1 MNNGFDNINTNCN
14 STKNRQNKI
23 WAWFF
28 GGVSALLATTTMYYS
43 MRYNDARVAQMTSDD
58 YYRQQSVNTCR
69 RSLYNLADGLKN
81 ADANLGKLAVATTP
95 SYVGKILTETEGI
108 AEGAVADISYLPMDA
123 QIASNCAK
131 YFNQLGDYCKS
142 LSKSVIDKGTL
153 TDEQKNSLN
162 DLRDVGQKLKKSV
175 DKACMSDEAFV
186 WSTTSKDGNYSF
198 ELELEDVN
206 EETFDYPQLVYDG
219 PFSDSITENTI
230 DRRMLS
236 VKEVREKLLQTFKD
250 YGIGEVTFVSKADGK
265 STVYYFDV
273 TLNGQ
278 KYSVATAT
286 DGMVAEINRNEES
299 VQNDGTEDIQSSF
312 KLAESNQTKESMQKT
327 CCDTAEKFAKT
338 LGYDVFAMWTSQ
350 PIDNRIYVNM
360 IARQDD
366 VNLYPDMVKMAL
378 DAQTM
383 QVVGLDAFGYLAN
396 HKQRTLP
403 QDYMTSEEIESNLS
417 KTIRIDG
424 ISLCV
429 VPDNNTEILCYEVK
443 ANMDGEEFLIYLD
456 ATDGKEVEILK
467 IIDDQMGYTVM

>member
-1 MNNGFDNINTNCN
+1 MNNDFDNNN
-14 STKNRQNKI
+14 SNYYSKRNRQNKI

-28 GGVSALLATTTMYYS
+28 GGVSALLATTSMYYS
-43 MRYNDARVAQMTSDD
+43 MRYDDARVAQMTSDD
-58 YYRQQSVNTCR
+58 YYRQQSLNTCR
-69 RSLYNLADGLKN
+69 RSLYNLADGLEN

-95 SYVGKILTETEGI
+95 SYVGKILAETEGI
-108 AEGAVADISYLPMDA
+108 AEGAVADVSYLPMDA

-142 LSKSVIDKGTL
+142 LSQSVIDKGAL
-153 TDEQKNSLN
+153 TEEQKNSLN
-162 DLRDVGQKLKKSV
+162 NLRTVGQKLKKSV
-175 DKACMSDEAFV
+175 DKACMSDKAFV
-186 WSTTSKDGNYSF
+186 WSTTSNDGNYNF

-219 PFSDSITENTI
+219 PFSDSVTENTI
-230 DRRMLS
+230 ERQMLS
-236 VKEVREKLLQTFKD
+236 VKEVRQKLLQTFKD
-250 YGIGEVTFVSKADGK
+250 YGVGEVNFVSKANGK
-265 STVYYFDV
+265 ATVYYFDV
-273 TLNGQ
+273 VLNGQ

-286 DGMVAEINRNEES
+286 DGMVAELNRNEEGA
-299 VQNDGTEDIQSSF
+299 QEGKTEEIQSSF
-312 KLAESNQTKESMQKT
+312 NSTDDKQSKESMQKI
-327 CCDTAEKFAKT
+327 CCDTAEKFAKA

-378 DAQTM
+378 DAQSM

-403 QDYMTSEEIESNLS
+403 QEFMTPEKVQSSLS
-417 KTIRIDG
+417 QEVKIDDLT
-424 ISLCV
+424 LCI
-429 VPDNNTEILCYEVK
+429 VPDKNTEILCYEVK